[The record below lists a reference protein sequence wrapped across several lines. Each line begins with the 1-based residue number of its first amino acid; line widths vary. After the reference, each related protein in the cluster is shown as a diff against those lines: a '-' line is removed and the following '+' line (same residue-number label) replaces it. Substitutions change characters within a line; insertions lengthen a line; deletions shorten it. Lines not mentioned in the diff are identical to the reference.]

1 MKRTVHALT
10 LVLVLPASP
19 VGAAPILGN
28 GSFET
33 NNVPAGSYRYAMNGL
48 AAAPWDF
55 SGGAGISA
63 DYSAWGGNTP
73 YGNYFTFLQNTSVL
87 QQTFI
92 SDGRYELDLSFAMI
106 ERAGYSPNQVV
117 QVRLDDLLLAAI
129 NPDSTWTTYS
139 YQNLVIGAGSHTL
152 KFSGTYTFADASA
165 FLDNVQMTA
174 TAIPEPPLLGL
185 VGLGLAGL
193 VLTRR
198 RRA

>member
-1 MKRTVHALT
+1 MKRTVHLLI
-10 LVLVLPASP
+10 LVLVVLVTPAQAVPFLS
-19 VGAAPILGN
+19 N
-28 GSFET
+28 TSFET
-33 NNVPAGSYRYAMNGL
+33 NNVGAGSYRYAINSL
-48 AAAPWDF
+48 AAAPWAF

-63 DYSAWGGNTP
+63 DNSAWGGNTP
-73 YGNYFTFLQNTSVL
+73 YGNYFTFLQNNSIL

-129 NPDSTWTTYS
+129 NPGSTWTTYS

-152 KFSGTYTFADASA
+152 QFTGTNTMGDASA

-185 VGLGLAGL
+185 LGLGVIGL

-198 RRA
+198 RRG